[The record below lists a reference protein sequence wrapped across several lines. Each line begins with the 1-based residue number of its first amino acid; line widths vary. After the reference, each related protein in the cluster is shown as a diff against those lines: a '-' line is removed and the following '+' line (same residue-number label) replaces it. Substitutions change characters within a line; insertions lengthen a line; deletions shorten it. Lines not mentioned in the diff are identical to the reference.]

1 MILDRFRRVP
11 ALLLVLSLVVAIAAP
26 LPARAQDDG
35 ITLVADQPLI
45 LTLSPGQTA
54 TRVFDIQAGDGFEL
68 RLDRLTDFAFTAV
81 LIDPNQSAV
90 PLTPGADGNIVHAAD
105 AAAPGGRYTL
115 VLQAGAAAGGD
126 LLIQLAGGGA
136 PPVPLALGE
145 TGVTVEAAAQRF
157 SLDPVPDVL
166 FTSLSVETVVPEGVP
181 GIGLPALSL
190 VDETSGETILDFAP
204 SVLVLPAVAAML
216 PAGGSFVLAIEPGE
230 DTLDVL
236 ITWDAIP
243 VESTPVPPA
252 QPPASG
258 SSGAPP
264 VASGTC
270 VVAFAG
276 NVNVRYGPGLAYQP
290 PIGVAQA
297 GTTLP
302 VTGKNQDGSW
312 WQVLYN
318 GGPGWVSS
326 QVAATSTQGDCSGV
340 TVASFPAV
348 GDTSALTPSASGSV
362 TPTYTPGGP
371 TVTPTYTPSPTYTPG
386 GPTVTPTWTYTPSYT
401 PSVTYTYTP
410 TYTPS
415 PTYTPGGPTLTPTWT
430 YTPSYT
436 PTATWTYTPSYTPT
450 ATWTYTPSYTP
461 TQPQQQQFQ
470 QPSATYTPSYTPT
483 TPPPPPTAPPD
494 ANFNAPLNIPLD
506 STTSVTDFV
515 SYPGGDTEDRVRW
528 DISGMNPNAA
538 LSGGRARLIIAV
550 SCFGTGTQNIQFFTG
565 GQTFSCGQTIVDREV
580 TADSRTGQVTISAVA
595 GENTYVQ
602 WVLTGTATR
611 VS

>member
-1 MILDRFRRVP
+1 MIIDSFRRVP
-11 ALLLVLSLVVAIAAP
+11 ALLLVLSLVMAIAAP

-35 ITLVADQPLI
+35 TTLVPGEPLI

-68 RLDRLTDFAFTAV
+68 RLDRLTEFAFTAV

-145 TGVTVEAAAQRF
+145 TGVMVEAAAQRF
-157 SLDPVPDVL
+157 SLAPVPDVL

-348 GDTSALTPSASGSV
+348 GDTSALTPSALGSV

-401 PSVTYTYTP
+401 P
-410 TYTPS
+410 
-415 PTYTPGGPTLTPTWT
+415 
-430 YTPSYT
+430 
-436 PTATWTYTPSYTPT
+436 T

-461 TQPQQQQFQ
+461 TQPQQQQIQ
-470 QPSATYTPSYTPT
+470 QPTATYTPSYTPT

-565 GQTFSCGQTIVDREV
+565 GQTFACGQTIVDREV

-595 GENTYVQ
+595 GQNTYVQ

>member
-1 MILDRFRRVP
+1 MIIDSFRRVP
-11 ALLLVLSLVVAIAAP
+11 ALLLVLSLVMAIAAP

-35 ITLVADQPLI
+35 TTLVPGEPLI

-68 RLDRLTDFAFTAV
+68 RLDRLTEFAFTAV

-145 TGVTVEAAAQRF
+145 TGVMVEAAAQRF
-157 SLDPVPDVL
+157 SLAPVPDVL

-348 GDTSALTPSASGSV
+348 GDTSALTPSALGSV

-401 PSVTYTYTP
+401 P
-410 TYTPS
+410 
-415 PTYTPGGPTLTPTWT
+415 
-430 YTPSYT
+430 
-436 PTATWTYTPSYTPT
+436 TATWTYTPSYTPT

-461 TQPQQQQFQ
+461 TQPQQQQIQ
-470 QPSATYTPSYTPT
+470 QPTATYTPSYTPT

-565 GQTFSCGQTIVDREV
+565 GQTFACGQTIVDREV

-595 GENTYVQ
+595 GQNTYVQ

>member
-1 MILDRFRRVP
+1 MTDRFRHVI
-11 ALLLVLSLVVAIAAP
+11 ALLFILSLVAAVVAP

-35 ITLVADQPLI
+35 TTLVFDQPLI
-45 LTLSPGQTA
+45 LTLAAGQSA
-54 TRVFDIQAGDGFEL
+54 TRTFDVAAGDGFVL
-68 RLDRLTDFAFTAV
+68 RLDRLTDFAYTAV
-81 LIDPNQSAV
+81 LIDPNQSAI
-90 PLTPGADGNIVHAAD
+90 PLIPD
-105 AAAPGGRYTL
+105 ANGSSSYTVDSAPTGGRYTL
-115 VLQAGAAAGGD
+115 VLQAAAGGGD
-126 LLIQLAGGGA
+126 LLIQLTGGA
-136 PPVPLALGE
+136 APPAPLALGE
-145 TGVTVEAAAQRF
+145 TIVTVEAAAQRF
-157 SLDPVPDVL
+157 SLAPVPDVL
-166 FTSLSVETVVPEGVP
+166 FTSLSVETIVPEGVP
-181 GIGLPALSL
+181 GLSLPALKL
-190 VDETSGETILDFAP
+190 VNETTGETILDLAP
-204 SVLVLPAVAAML
+204 SILVLPAIAVML
-216 PAGGSFVLAIEPGE
+216 PADGAFRLAIEPGE
-230 DTLDVL
+230 DTLQVL
-236 ITWDAIP
+236 ITWEAIP
-243 VESTPVPPA
+243 IESTPAPPPA
-252 QPPASG
+252 QPPSSG

-264 VASGTC
+264 AASGAC

-302 VTGKNQDGSW
+302 VTGKNEDGSW

-318 GGPGWVSS
+318 GGPGWVSA

-340 TVASFPAV
+340 PVASYPAV

-401 PSVTYTYTP
+401 PTVTWTP
-410 TYTPS
+410 TW
-415 PTYTPGGPTLTPTWT
+415 TYTPGGPTLTPTWT

-436 PTATWTYTPSYTPT
+436 PTATWTNTPSYTPT
-450 ATWTYTPSYTP
+450 ATWTPAQEQQLVLP
-461 TQPQQQQFQ
+461 T
-470 QPSATYTPSYTPT
+470 ATHTYTPSYTPT

-494 ANFNAPLNIPLD
+494 ANFNSPLNIPLD
-506 STTSVTDFV
+506 STASTTDFV

-528 DISGMNPNAA
+528 DIIGMNPNVS
-538 LSGGRARLIIAV
+538 LSGGRARLIISA

-580 TADSRTGQVTISAVA
+580 TYDSRTGQVTITAVA
-595 GENTYVQ
+595 GANTYVQ

-611 VS
+611 LN